1 MEQNIEIIS
10 LTKENYKQ
18 YLPIT
23 PIAFSVAE
31 IGAKIAKSNIL

>member
-1 MEQNIEIIS
+1 MEQNIGIIS

-23 PIAFSVAE
+23 PIAFYVTDGGV
-31 IGAKIAKSNIL
+31 IGCRV